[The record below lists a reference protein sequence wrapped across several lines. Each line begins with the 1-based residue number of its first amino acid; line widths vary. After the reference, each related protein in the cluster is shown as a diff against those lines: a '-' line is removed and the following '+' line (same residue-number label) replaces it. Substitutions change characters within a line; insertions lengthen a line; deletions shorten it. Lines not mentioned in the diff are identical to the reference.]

1 MDFCPIP
8 LTDQLSKYLN
18 KRRTW
23 FALAQKAMGLDS
35 QFDYRNFYANAPEGK
50 VVILDNGAYETAL
63 DINKF
68 QCAIDYIEPTVAV
81 LPDIMLGEADR
92 SLHLSLGFLE
102 QCGLSS
108 TPYHNEW
115 MFVPQAAPGD
125 IEGFARVT
133 YQALQDKRITWI
145 GIPRCLVTDIADNP
159 LARVHFATAIKK
171 DFPHIKVHALGMING
186 CIPELYYLQKAG
198 VLSCDSSWPF
208 NNGNTESNLEA
219 IDKCLNTP

>member
-1 MDFCPIP
+1 MDFAPICPTP
-8 LTDQLSKYLN
+8 ELQKYLRTRN
-18 KRRTW
+18 TW
-23 FALAQKAMGLDS
+23 FALAQEKEYEYM
-35 QFDYRNFYANAPEGK
+35 RFYNERPTG
-50 VVILDNGAYETAL
+50 VTLILDNGAYEGEL
-63 DINKF
+63 KCEVF
-68 QCAIDYIEPTVAV
+68 CKAIEQYHPTVAV
-81 LPDIMLGEADR
+81 LPDILLGEADR

-108 TPYHNEW
+108 NEYHNEW

-133 YQALQDKRITWI
+133 YQALQDKRITWV
-145 GIPRCLVTDIADNP
+145 GIPRCLVTDITETP
-159 LARVHFATAIKK
+159 LARVNFANAIKK

>member
-1 MDFCPIP
+1 MDFAPICPTP
-8 LTDQLSKYLN
+8 SLEKYLRTRN
-18 KRRTW
+18 TW
-23 FALAQKAMGLDS
+23 FALAQMNDPQYQK
-35 QFDYRNFYANAPEGK
+35 FYRYDKPEG
-50 VVILDNGAYETAL
+50 VTVILDNGAYEGEMKL
-63 DINKF
+63 EQYDM
-68 QCAIDYIEPTVAV
+68 AIEFFNPTVAV
-81 LPDIMLGEADR
+81 LPDIMLGDADR

-108 TPYHNEW
+108 NEYHNEW

-133 YQALQDKRITWI
+133 YTALQDKRITWV
-145 GIPRCLVTDIADNP
+145 GIPRCLVTDITETP
-159 LARVHFATAIKK
+159 LARVNFANAIKK

>member
-1 MDFCPIP
+1 MDFAPICP
-8 LTDQLSKYLN
+8 TSQLQKYLN
-18 KRRTW
+18 KRKTW
-23 FALAQKAMGLDS
+23 FALAHLAQETGDCS
-35 QFDYRNFYANAPEGK
+35 VYRNFYLNPPEGK
-50 VVILDNGAYETAL
+50 TVILDNGAYEGAL
-63 DINKF
+63 NFDQFNF
-68 QCAIDYIEPTVAV
+68 AIRYLQPEVVV
-81 LPDIMLGEADR
+81 LPDILLGEADR

-108 TPYHNEW
+108 NEYHNEW

-133 YQALQDKRITWI
+133 YTALQDKRITWV
-145 GIPRCLVTDIADNP
+145 GIPRCLVTDITETP
-159 LARVHFATAIKK
+159 LARVNFANAIKK

-186 CIPELYYLQKAG
+186 CVPELYYLQKAG